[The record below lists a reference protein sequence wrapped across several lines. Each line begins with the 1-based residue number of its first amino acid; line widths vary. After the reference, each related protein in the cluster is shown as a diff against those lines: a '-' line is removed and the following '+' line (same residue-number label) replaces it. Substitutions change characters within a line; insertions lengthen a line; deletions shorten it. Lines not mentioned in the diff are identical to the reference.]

1 MRNTTFMTSM
11 VLSVACVSAANAG
24 VIPGFVSID
33 DFEIDSI
40 ADGATDP
47 DNRGAYTY
55 ASGAYGAADVRQ
67 TFGGGRTGAANTGEA
82 WGITTIGSGAM
93 TMSYGGLAASPSTG
107 AQNFQW
113 ENKGNWNDGVITDQ
127 PAPRPAV
134 QTAQALFA
142 TATTFDW
149 SGGTNFSFDISG
161 YTTGGVSTYNLPKL
175 TMFAYDQLG
184 NFASKVLA
192 LANGH
197 VDVNFSEFSGIDFSQ
212 LDYVAFQF
220 ENTYTAKL
228 PKNTSGIPTGS
239 VTITNFGYVPAPGA
253 IALLGAAGLVGARRR
268 RA

>member
-1 MRNTTFMTSM
+1 MRNTTFISSM

-33 DFEIDSI
+33 DFQIESI
-40 ADGATDP
+40 ADGAT
-47 DNRGAYTY
+47 GLASKGVSTY
-55 ASGAYGAADVRQ
+55 ASGAFGAADVRN
-67 TFGGGRTGAANTGEA
+67 TFGGGRQGFPNTGNA

-93 TMSYGGLAASPSTG
+93 TMSYGGLAASPSAGT
-107 AQNFQW
+107 QNFQW
-113 ENKGNWNDGVITDQ
+113 ENKGSWNDGVITDQ
-127 PAPRPAV
+127 GAAPAV

-142 TATTFDW
+142 TATMFDW

-161 YTTGGVSTYNLPKL
+161 YTTGGVSTYNSPLL
-175 TMFAYDQLG
+175 TMFARDQLG

-212 LDYVAFQF
+212 LEYVAFQF

-239 VTITNFGYVPAPGA
+239 LTIENFGYVPAPGA

-268 RA
+268 RD

>member
-33 DFEIDSI
+33 DFQISSI
-40 ADGATDP
+40 ADGEDHPATK
-47 DNRGAYTY
+47 GAYTD
-55 ASGAYGAADVRQ
+55 AFGAYGAAGIRQ
-67 TFGGGRTGAANTGEA
+67 TFGGGRVAAANTGQA

-93 TMSYGGLAASPSTG
+93 TMSYAGLAASPSAGT
-107 AQNFQW
+107 QNYQW
-113 ENKGNWNDGVITDQ
+113 QNVGSWNHGWVFDQ
-127 PAPRPAV
+127 ATEPAV

-142 TATTFDW
+142 TTTTWNW

-161 YTTGGVSTYNLPKL
+161 YTTGGVSTYNSPLL

-239 VTITNFGYVPAPGA
+239 LTITNFGYVPAPGA

>member
-1 MRNTTFMTSM
+1 
-11 VLSVACVSAANAG
+11 

-33 DFEIDSI
+33 DFQISST
-40 ADGATDP
+40 ADGSADLST
-47 DNRGAYTY
+47 RGAFTD
-55 ASGAYGAADVRQ
+55 AYGAPGAAGIRQ
-67 TFGGGRTGAANTGEA
+67 AYGGGRQGQPNTGAQ
-82 WGITTIGSGAM
+82 WGITAIGSGAM
-93 TMSYGGLAASPSTG
+93 TMSYAGLAADPSTG

-113 ENKGNWNDGVITDQ
+113 RNQPLWDSGYISDQGGNV
-127 PAPRPAV
+127 AV
-134 QTAQALFA
+134 QAAQALFA
-142 TATTFDW
+142 TDTTWNW

-161 YTTGGVSTYNLPKL
+161 YTTGGVSTYNSPKL

-192 LANGH
+192 LADGH

-220 ENTYTAKL
+220 ENTYTTAL

-239 VTITNFGYVPAPGA
+239 LTIANFGYVPAPGA
-253 IALLGAAGLVGARRR
+253 IALLGAAGLIGGRRR

>member
-1 MRNTTFMTSM
+1 MRTQTFISSM
-11 VLSVACVSAANAG
+11 VLSVACVSAANAA

-33 DFEIDSI
+33 DFQISSI
-40 ADGATDP
+40 ADGQAHPTSK
-47 DNRGAYTY
+47 GAYTD
-55 ASGAYGAADVRQ
+55 AFGAYGAAGIRQ
-67 TFGGGRTGAANTGEA
+67 TFGGGRTGFANTGQA

-93 TMSYGGLAASPSTG
+93 TMSYAGLAASPSAG

-113 ENKGNWNDGVITDQ
+113 RNQPSWNSGWVFDQ
-127 PAPRPAV
+127 ATEPAV

-142 TATTFDW
+142 TTTTWNW

-161 YTTGGVSTYNLPKL
+161 YTTGGVSTYNSPLL
-175 TMFAYDQLG
+175 TMFAFDQLG

-220 ENTYTAKL
+220 ENTYTTAL

-239 VTITNFGYVPAPGA
+239 LTIQNFGYVPAPGA
-253 IALLGAAGLVGARRR
+253 AALIGLAGLVGSRRR
-268 RA
+268 RN